1 MSIKNYGLLWEC
13 RNVYWG
19 NPVRGDDG
27 KLLGKISDGVR
38 PRIVNFREQI
48 GLYGLYDND
57 NQLVY
62 FGYSGV
68 GGIQRLLKRLQ
79 QQRTSNRR
87 LFRNWHKFSWF
98 GMKAVANPNEV
109 AMVDGYRGLLNMDA
123 TTPLDRVTFLH
134 HVEAIGIAIA
144 DPPLNIRRGVLNKA
158 QKYLQHRD
166 PRLD

>member
-19 NPVRGDDG
+19 NPIPGDDG
-27 KLLGKISDGVR
+27 KLLGKITDGVR
-38 PRIVNFREQI
+38 PITVDFREQI
-48 GLYGLYDND
+48 GLYGLYNND
-57 NQLVY
+57 QLVY

-79 QQRTSNRR
+79 QQRNSNR
-87 LFRNWHKFSWF
+87 LSGNWDKFSWF
-98 GMKAVANPNEV
+98 GMKAVARPRDV
-109 AMVDGYRGLLNMDA
+109 AKIDGHRGLLNIDETA
-123 TTPLDRVTFLH
+123 PLDRVTFLH

-158 QKYLQHRD
+158 QEYLQHRD
-166 PRLD
+166 SRLD